1 MPEERLQKLLARA
14 GFGSRRAC
22 ESLIEQGEVK
32 VDGRTVTE
40 LGTKVDPEIHD
51 IRCRGRR
58 VRLPG
63 FVYFALNKPRRTISS
78 TRDERGRRTVMDM
91 IRPQGPRVYP
101 IGRLDYD
108 SEGLLLLTNDGEFC
122 NLLTHPRYQ
131 VEKTYHVLVRGILTD
146 EIRQKIERGVWLSDG
161 RTGPA
166 KIQIRKVTGGR
177 TVLEIT
183 IREGL
188 NREVRRI
195 FARFDLKV
203 LRLKR
208 IRIGNVSLS
217 AIPKGG
223 YRPLGPR
230 EVEGLR
236 ALARGSGERRVT
248 A

>member
-22 ESLIEQGEVK
+22 ESLIEQGEVT
-32 VDGRTVTE
+32 VDGRTVTK
-40 LGTKVDPEIHD
+40 LGTKVDPEAQD
-51 IRCRGRR
+51 VRCRNRR
-58 VRLPG
+58 VNLPT
-63 FVYFALNKPRRTISS
+63 FVYYALHKPRRTISS

-91 IRPQGPRVYP
+91 IRPLGPRVYP

-131 VEKTYHVLVRGILTD
+131 VEKTYHVLLRGVLKP

-161 RTGPA
+161 KTGPA
-166 KIQIRKVTGGR
+166 RIQVRKVVGGR

-188 NREVRRI
+188 NREIRRI

-208 IRIGNVSLS
+208 IRIGSVSLGV
-217 AIPKGG
+217 IPRGA

-230 EVEGLR
+230 EVDGLK
-236 ALARGSGERRVT
+236 ALARGFRDRVT